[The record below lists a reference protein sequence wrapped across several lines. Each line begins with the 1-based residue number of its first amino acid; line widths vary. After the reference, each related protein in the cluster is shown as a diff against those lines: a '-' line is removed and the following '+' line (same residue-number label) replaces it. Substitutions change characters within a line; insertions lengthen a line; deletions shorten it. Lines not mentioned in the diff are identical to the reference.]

1 MNILEKIYCRT
12 FQFGF
17 KVAIPFL
24 PYRNPIILDTVDDV
38 SKVFKQKNINKV
50 MIVIDKSVRALN
62 LSSKLEKSLS
72 NNNISVVIFDDI
84 VSNPTINNVERARDI
99 YIENNCQALIGFGGG
114 SAIDCAKAVGARIAR
129 PKKTIPQMAGILTI
143 LKQIP
148 LLVAIPTTA
157 GTGSETTVATLITDS
172 ETKRKYMIGD
182 FPLIPRYAILDAE
195 NIKTL
200 PPRITACVGLDV
212 LVHATEAYIGNST
225 TKKTREQALKA
236 ISLVYQNLYGTYING
251 NDLAKRKNMLYASY
265 LAGCAFTVSYV
276 GYCHAIAHALGGLYN
291 IPHGFANA
299 VIIPYFLEAYGEK
312 IHKKLKKLGIAAG
325 LFDETI
331 SEKDGALQFIQ
342 SIKDLNSKMG
352 IGTKIDEIKNEDVD
366 KIVAAALKEGNPV
379 YPVPI
384 LMGKKE
390 LSEIVYKLIK

>member
-1 MNILEKIYCRT
+1 
-12 FQFGF
+12 
-17 KVAIPFL
+17 
-24 PYRNPIILDTVDDV
+24 
-38 SKVFKQKNINKV
+38 
-50 MIVIDKSVRALN
+50 
-62 LSSKLEKSLS
+62 
-72 NNNISVVIFDDI
+72 
-84 VSNPTINNVERARDI
+84 
-99 YIENNCQALIGFGGG
+99 
-114 SAIDCAKAVGARIAR
+114 
-129 PKKTIPQMAGILTI
+129 
-143 LKQIP
+143 
-148 LLVAIPTTA
+148 
-157 GTGSETTVATLITDS
+157 
-172 ETKRKYMIGD
+172 
-182 FPLIPRYAILDAE
+182 
-195 NIKTL
+195 
-200 PPRITACVGLDV
+200 
-212 LVHATEAYIGNST
+212 
-225 TKKTREQALKA
+225 
-236 ISLVYQNLYGTYING
+236 
-251 NDLAKRKNMLYASY
+251 MLYASY